1 MSMANR
7 ESMNVSLTPELAAF
21 VERQVASGRYRSASE
36 VVRQG
41 LRELQDR
48 EEWKAEVRAKIE
60 EAVKSVEAGRVV
72 DGEEVMDRMEAR
84 LRAMIEAE
92 DERRRSA

>member
-41 LRELQDR
+41 LRELQER
-48 EEWKAEVRAKIE
+48 EEWKAEVREKIE
-60 EAVKSVEAGRVV
+60 EGLRSLKAGKGVPAEQVWADLDEKLQRALA
-72 DGEEVMDRMEAR
+72 ERDRA
-84 LRAMIEAE
+84 
-92 DERRRSA
+92 RRSA

>member
-21 VERQVASGRYRSASE
+21 VERQVASGRYRSANE

-41 LRELQDR
+41 PRELQER
-48 EEWKAEVRAKIE
+48 EEWKAEVREKIE
-60 EAVKSVEAGRVV
+60 EGRRSLEQGKWV
-72 DGEEVMDRMEAR
+72 DGEEFMDRWEAR
-84 LRAMIEAE
+84 LQAMIQAKEQS
-92 DERRRSA
+92 RRSA

>member
-1 MSMANR
+1 MDMANR

-41 LRELQDR
+41 LRELQER
-48 EEWKAEVRAKIE
+48 EEWKAEVREKIE
-60 EAVKSVEAGRVV
+60 EGLRSLEAGKGVPAEQV
-72 DGEEVMDRMEAR
+72 WADLDEK
-84 LRAMIEAE
+84 LQRALS
-92 DERRRSA
+92 EREHGRRSA

>member
-1 MSMANR
+1 MAIR

-41 LRELQDR
+41 LRELQER

-60 EAVKSVEAGRVV
+60 EGLRSLERGEGVPAERVWA
-72 DGEEVMDRMEAR
+72 DLDEKLQRALAERDRE
-84 LRAMIEAE
+84 
-92 DERRRSA
+92 RRSA

>member
-1 MSMANR
+1 MATR

-41 LRELQDR
+41 LRELQER
-48 EEWKAEVRAKIE
+48 EEWKTEVRAKIE
-60 EAVKSVEAGRVV
+60 EAAKSVEAGRTV
-72 DGEEVMDRMEAR
+72 DGEEVMDRLEAR

>member
-1 MSMANR
+1 
-7 ESMNVSLTPELAAF
+7 MNVSLTPELASF

-41 LRELQDR
+41 LRELQER

-60 EAVKSVEAGRVV
+60 EAVESVAAGRVV
-72 DGEEVMDRMEAR
+72 DGQEFMDRWEAR
-84 LRAMIEAE
+84 LQAMIDAQ
-92 DERRRSA
+92 ERERRSA